1 MSLKLKTV
9 VLLFAFFVNLTALAA
24 PPILAAESQD
34 HPNQTPY
41 KEAAP
46 IRTFKRITST
56 DQLISGRRYLI
67 AYSLGGSPEK
77 MLVSQNVS
85 SDSGLPLKEYEV
97 NDRDE
102 IDLQDDKFS
111 FWLFVT
117 ETGSEKR
124 YLLQQQDGL
133 YLSIPDGWSF
143 SCFTHNT
150 SATSNCYWKINSSK
164 TGNKFVI
171 TNFKRNKY
179 SIVYKSTKSQLI
191 PALSYNN
198 LSLFQEVL
206 DPAPVSISSVGYATL
221 YYGDRA
227 LTVPEGVVAKTYAV
241 ENGLLVNTKEYVA
254 GDVIPQATAVVLKGK
269 EGTYTFESATTE
281 GTAPGKSDLYG
292 YDAEQ
297 NTSVTNAK
305 YYYKLS
311 LDDEG
316 ANVGFYWGQDNG
328 AAFTSGAH
336 KAFLAVKEAIASKA
350 FSFDKEVTAV
360 KSVGLN
366 PARDAVY
373 SLAGVRMLP
382 SRLPAGVYI
391 KNGKKIIVK

>member
-1 MSLKLKTV
+1 M
-9 VLLFAFFVNLTALAA
+9 
-24 PPILAAESQD
+24 
-34 HPNQTPY
+34 
-41 KEAAP
+41 
-46 IRTFKRITST
+46 
-56 DQLISGRRYLI
+56 
-67 AYSLGGSPEK
+67 
-77 MLVSQNVS
+77 
-85 SDSGLPLKEYEV
+85 
-97 NDRDE
+97 NDCR
-102 IDLQDDKFS
+102 
-111 FWLFVT
+111 W
-117 ETGSEKR
+117 
-124 YLLQQQDGL
+124 
-133 YLSIPDGWSF
+133 
-143 SCFTHNT
+143 N
-150 SATSNCYWKINSSK
+150 INSSSNGIK
-164 TGNKFVI
+164 FIFQNQNQRKYRIVKNSPDNKFSVS
-171 TNFKRNKY
+171 KSSY
-179 SIVYKSTKSQLI
+179 STLV
-191 PALSYNN
+191 
-198 LSLFQEVL
+198 LFQEVL
-206 DPAPVSISSVGYATL
+206 DPATVSISSVGYATL

-297 NTSVTNAK
+297 TTSITNAK

-328 AAFTSGAH
+328 AAFASGAH

>member
-1 MSLKLKTV
+1 MHFKTKTV
-9 VLLFAFFVNLTALAA
+9 LLLFAFFVNLTALAA
-24 PPILAAESQD
+24 SPSLAAESKE
-34 HPNQTPY
+34 HPTPTPY

-67 AYSLGGSPEK
+67 ALVYDAEPLDAYVAKNIQKDGPLPAEHHSVDDQVEIKLQDNEYSFF
-77 MLVSQNVS
+77 
-85 SDSGLPLKEYEV
+85 LKETGTGADKGWLIQQQNCFYLRV
-97 NDRDE
+97 NAQSSTYFFLEDE
-102 IDLQDDKFS
+102 IVRDCIWVIANPSNGKFTINSLTRKRGFQGNTTKFS
-111 FWLFVT
+111 AST
-117 ETGSEKR
+117 T
-124 YLLQQQDGL
+124 
-133 YLSIPDGWSF
+133 
-143 SCFTHNT
+143 
-150 SATSNCYWKINSSK
+150 A
-164 TGNKFVI
+164 NK
-171 TNFKRNKY
+171 
-179 SIVYKSTKSQLI
+179 
-191 PALSYNN
+191 

-206 DPAPVSISSVGYATL
+206 DPATVSISSVGYSSL

-292 YDAEQ
+292 YDTEQ

-350 FSFDKEVTAV
+350 FSFDKEVTEV

-366 PARDAVY
+366 PARDAFY

>member
-24 PPILAAESQD
+24 LPILAAESQD

-67 AYSLGGSPEK
+67 AYGYEDYPTEVFVAKNISKDG
-77 MLVSQNVS
+77 N
-85 SDSGLPLKEYEV
+85 LPSETFQLETPNELT
-97 NDRDE
+97 
-102 IDLQDDKFS
+102 LQDDNCS
-111 FWLFVT
+111 FFLFHVAS
-117 ETGSEKR
+117 GSDKAWVI
-124 YLLQQQDGL
+124 QQQDGM
-133 YLSIPDGWSF
+133 YLRVKKSMSGFYLADTKLNDSHW
-143 SCFTHNT
+143 N
-150 SATSNCYWKINSSK
+150 INSSSN
-164 TGNKFVI
+164 GIKFIFQNQNQSKYRIV
-171 TNFKRNKY
+171 RNSSNIFSVSQSTY
-179 SIVYKSTKSQLI
+179 STLV
-191 PALSYNN
+191 
-198 LSLFQEVL
+198 LFQEVL
-206 DPAPVSISSVGYATL
+206 DPVTVSISSVGYATL

-241 ENGLLVNTKEYVA
+241 ENGQLVNTKEYVA

-269 EGTYTFESATTE
+269 EGTYTFELATSK
-281 GTAPGKSDLYG
+281 GTAPEKSDLYG
-292 YDAEQ
+292 YDTEQ

-311 LDDEG
+311 LDDDG
-316 ANVGFYWGQDNG
+316 ANVGFYWSQVNG

-360 KSVGLN
+360 KSVGLKS
-366 PARDAVY
+366 ADDTVY
-373 SLAGVRMLP
+373 SLAGLRMLP
-382 SRLPAGVYI
+382 GHLPAGIYI

>member
-1 MSLKLKTV
+1 MNFKAKTV
-9 VLLFAFFVNLTALAA
+9 LLLFAFFVSFTALAA
-24 PPILAAESQD
+24 SPIWAAESKEQ
-34 HPNQTPY
+34 PTPTPY

-67 AYSLGGSPEK
+67 ALVYDAEPLDAYVAKNIQKDGNLPAEHYSVNGQGEIKLQDNEYSFF
-77 MLVSQNVS
+77 
-85 SDSGLPLKEYEV
+85 LKETGTGADKGWLIQQQNSFYLRV
-97 NDRDE
+97 NDQSSTYFFLEDE
-102 IDLQDDKFS
+102 IFKDCIWVIANPSNGKFTINSLTRKRGFQGNTTKFS
-111 FWLFVT
+111 AST
-117 ETGSEKR
+117 T
-124 YLLQQQDGL
+124 
-133 YLSIPDGWSF
+133 
-143 SCFTHNT
+143 
-150 SATSNCYWKINSSK
+150 A
-164 TGNKFVI
+164 NK
-171 TNFKRNKY
+171 
-179 SIVYKSTKSQLI
+179 
-191 PALSYNN
+191 

-206 DPAPVSISSVGYATL
+206 DPATVSISSVGYATL

-241 ENGLLVNTKEYVA
+241 ENGLLVNTKEYVE
-254 GDVIPQATAVVLKGK
+254 GDVIPQGTAVVLKGK

-292 YDAEQ
+292 YDTEQ
-297 NTSVTNAK
+297 NTSVTNAQ

-311 LDDEG
+311 LDDNG

-350 FSFDKEVTAV
+350 FSFDREVTAV

>member
-1 MSLKLKTV
+1 M
-9 VLLFAFFVNLTALAA
+9 
-24 PPILAAESQD
+24 
-34 HPNQTPY
+34 
-41 KEAAP
+41 
-46 IRTFKRITST
+46 
-56 DQLISGRRYLI
+56 
-67 AYSLGGSPEK
+67 
-77 MLVSQNVS
+77 
-85 SDSGLPLKEYEV
+85 
-97 NDRDE
+97 
-102 IDLQDDKFS
+102 
-111 FWLFVT
+111 
-117 ETGSEKR
+117 
-124 YLLQQQDGL
+124 
-133 YLSIPDGWSF
+133 
-143 SCFTHNT
+143 
-150 SATSNCYWKINSSK
+150 
-164 TGNKFVI
+164 
-171 TNFKRNKY
+171 
-179 SIVYKSTKSQLI
+179 
-191 PALSYNN
+191 
-198 LSLFQEVL
+198 
-206 DPAPVSISSVGYATL
+206 

-297 NTSVTNAK
+297 TTSVTNAK

-311 LDDEG
+311 LDDNG

-328 AAFTSGAH
+328 AAFASGAH

-366 PARDAVY
+366 SARDAVY

>member
-1 MSLKLKTV
+1 M
-9 VLLFAFFVNLTALAA
+9 
-24 PPILAAESQD
+24 AAESKE
-34 HPNQTPY
+34 HPTPTTY

-67 AYSLGGSPEK
+67 AYGGEDYPTEVFVAKNISKDGNLDSDNLQLEG
-77 MLVSQNVS
+77 QNELS
-85 SDSGLPLKEYEV
+85 
-97 NDRDE
+97 
-102 IDLQDDKFS
+102 IQDDNYS
-111 FWLFVT
+111 FI
-117 ETGSEKR
+117 
-124 YLLQQQDGL
+124 LLQVASGSNKAWVIQQQNGK
-133 YLSIPDGWSF
+133 YLKVEKNSSWFYLADKQLKDCRW
-143 SCFTHNT
+143 N
-150 SATSNCYWKINSSK
+150 INSSSNGIK
-164 TGNKFVI
+164 FIFQNQNQRNYRIVRTSSNNKFSVSES
-171 TNFKRNKY
+171 KY
-179 SIVYKSTKSQLI
+179 STLV
-191 PALSYNN
+191 
-198 LSLFQEVL
+198 LFQEVL
-206 DPAPVSISSVGYATL
+206 DPATVSISSVGYATL

-281 GTAPGKSDLYG
+281 GAAPEKSDLYG
-292 YDAEQ
+292 YDTEQ
-297 NTSVTNAK
+297 NTSVDNAK

-311 LDDEG
+311 LDDNG

-350 FSFDKEVTAV
+350 FSFDKEVTEV

-373 SLAGVRMLP
+373 SLAGMRMLP

>member
-1 MSLKLKTV
+1 MNFKAKTV
-9 VLLFAFFVNLTALAA
+9 LLLFAFFVSFTALAA
-24 PPILAAESQD
+24 SPIWAAESKEY
-34 HPNQTPY
+34 PTPTPY

-67 AYSLGGSPEK
+67 ALVYDAEPLDAYVAKNIQKDGNLPAEHYSVNGQGEIKLQDNEYSFF
-77 MLVSQNVS
+77 
-85 SDSGLPLKEYEV
+85 LKETGIGDDKGWLIQQQNSFYLRV
-97 NDRDE
+97 NDQSSTYFFLEDE
-102 IDLQDDKFS
+102 IVRDCIWVIANPSNGKF
-111 FWLFVT
+111 T
-117 ETGSEKR
+117 
-124 YLLQQQDGL
+124 
-133 YLSIPDGWSF
+133 
-143 SCFTHNT
+143 
-150 SATSNCYWKINSSK
+150 INSLTRK
-164 TGNKFVI
+164 RGFQGNTTKF
-171 TNFKRNKY
+171 TA
-179 SIVYKSTKSQLI
+179 STKDK
-191 PALSYNN
+191 ANK

-206 DPAPVSISSVGYATL
+206 DPATVSISTVGYATL

-269 EGTYTFESATTE
+269 EGIYTFESAATE
-281 GTAPGKSDLYG
+281 GAAPEKSDLYG

-297 NTSVTNAK
+297 TTSVDNAK
-305 YYYKLS
+305 NYYKLS

-328 AAFTSGAH
+328 AAFASGAH
-336 KAFLAVKEAIASKA
+336 KAFLAVKEAIASKV

-366 PARDAVY
+366 SARDAVY

>member
-1 MSLKLKTV
+1 MHFKTKTV
-9 VLLFAFFVNLTALAA
+9 LLLFAFFVSFTALAA
-24 PPILAAESQD
+24 SPIWAAESKE
-34 HPNQTPY
+34 HPTPTPY

-67 AYSLGGSPEK
+67 ALVYDAEPLDAYVAKNIQKDGNLPAEHYSVNGQGEIKLQDNEYSFF
-77 MLVSQNVS
+77 
-85 SDSGLPLKEYEV
+85 LKETGIGDDKGWLIQQQNSFYLRV
-97 NDRDE
+97 NDQSSTYFFLEDE
-102 IDLQDDKFS
+102 IVRDCIWVIANPSNGKF
-111 FWLFVT
+111 T
-117 ETGSEKR
+117 
-124 YLLQQQDGL
+124 
-133 YLSIPDGWSF
+133 
-143 SCFTHNT
+143 
-150 SATSNCYWKINSSK
+150 INSLTRK
-164 TGNKFVI
+164 RGFNGNTTKF
-171 TNFKRNKY
+171 TASTTANK
-179 SIVYKSTKSQLI
+179 
-191 PALSYNN
+191 

-206 DPAPVSISSVGYATL
+206 DPATVSISSVGYATL

-297 NTSVTNAK
+297 TTSVTNAK

-311 LDDEG
+311 LDDNG

-328 AAFTSGAH
+328 AAFASGAH

-366 PARDAVY
+366 SARDAVY

>member
-1 MSLKLKTV
+1 MNFKAKTV
-9 VLLFAFFVNLTALAA
+9 LLLFAFFVNLTALAA
-24 PPILAAESQD
+24 PPSLAAESTEQ
-34 HPNQTPY
+34 PTPTPY

-67 AYSLGGSPEK
+67 ALVYDAEPLDAYVAKNIQKDGHLPAEHHSVDDQGEIKLQDNEYSFL
-77 MLVSQNVS
+77 
-85 SDSGLPLKEYEV
+85 LKEWGTGK
-97 NDRDE
+97 
-102 IDLQDDKFS
+102 DKG
-111 FWLFVT
+111 WLI
-117 ETGSEKR
+117 
-124 YLLQQQDGL
+124 QQQDSF
-133 YLSIPDGWSF
+133 YLRVNAE
-143 SCFTHNT
+143 FTTDFFLEDEIVWDCVWVIANP
-150 SATSNCYWKINSSK
+150 SNGKFTINSLTRK
-164 TGNKFVI
+164 RGFHGYTDKF
-171 TNFKRNKY
+171 TA
-179 SIVYKSTKSQLI
+179 STKDK
-191 PALSYNN
+191 ANK
-198 LSLFQEVL
+198 LSLFQEIL

-373 SLAGVRMLP
+373 TLAGVRMLP

>member
-1 MSLKLKTV
+1 MNFKAKTV
-9 VLLFAFFVNLTALAA
+9 LLLFAFFVSFTALAA
-24 PPILAAESQD
+24 SPIWAAESKE
-34 HPNQTPY
+34 HPTPAPY

-67 AYSLGGSPEK
+67 ALVYDAEPLDAYVAKNIQKDGNLPAEHYSVNGQGEIKLQDNEYSFF
-77 MLVSQNVS
+77 
-85 SDSGLPLKEYEV
+85 LKETGIGDDKGWLIQQQNSFYLRV
-97 NDRDE
+97 NDQSSTYFFLEDE
-102 IDLQDDKFS
+102 IVRDCIWVIANPSNGKF
-111 FWLFVT
+111 T
-117 ETGSEKR
+117 
-124 YLLQQQDGL
+124 
-133 YLSIPDGWSF
+133 
-143 SCFTHNT
+143 
-150 SATSNCYWKINSSK
+150 INSLTRK
-164 TGNKFVI
+164 RGFQGNTTKF
-171 TNFKRNKY
+171 TA
-179 SIVYKSTKSQLI
+179 STKDK
-191 PALSYNN
+191 ANK

-206 DPAPVSISSVGYATL
+206 DPATVSISTVGYATL

-328 AAFTSGAH
+328 AAFASGAH

>member
-1 MSLKLKTV
+1 MNFKAKTV
-9 VLLFAFFVNLTALAA
+9 LLLFAFFVSFTALAA
-24 PPILAAESQD
+24 PPSLAAESKE
-34 HPNQTPY
+34 HPTPTPY

-67 AYSLGGSPEK
+67 ALVYDADPLDAYVAKNIQKDGNLPAEHYS
-77 MLVSQNVS
+77 
-85 SDSGLPLKEYEV
+85 V
-97 NDRDE
+97 NGQGE
-102 IDLQDDKFS
+102 IKLQDNEYSFFLKDTVTGADKG
-111 FWLFVT
+111 WLI
-117 ETGSEKR
+117 
-124 YLLQQQDGL
+124 QQQDSF
-133 YLSIPDGWSF
+133 YLRVNGQSSTSFFLEDGKVGDCIWVIANPSNGK
-143 SCFTHNT
+143 FTIKSLTRRRGFQGNT
-150 SATSNCYWKINSSK
+150 TKFTASTTA
-164 TGNKFVI
+164 NK
-171 TNFKRNKY
+171 
-179 SIVYKSTKSQLI
+179 
-191 PALSYNN
+191 

-206 DPAPVSISSVGYATL
+206 DPATVSISSVGYATL

-241 ENGLLVNTKEYVA
+241 ENGQLVNTKEYVA

-292 YDAEQ
+292 YDTEQ

-316 ANVGFYWGQDNG
+316 ANVGFYWGKNNG

-350 FSFDKEVTAV
+350 FSFDREVTEV

>member
-1 MSLKLKTV
+1 MHFKAKTV
-9 VLLFAFFVNLTALAA
+9 LLLFAFFVNLTALAA
-24 PPILAAESQD
+24 PPSLAAESKEQ
-34 HPNQTPY
+34 PTPTPY

-67 AYSLGGSPEK
+67 A
-77 MLVSQNVS
+77 LVYDAEPLDAYVAKNIQK
-85 SDSGLPLKEYEV
+85 DGYLPAEHHSV
-97 NDRDE
+97 DDQGE
-102 IDLQDDKFS
+102 IKLQDNEYSFFLKDTVTGADKG
-111 FWLFVT
+111 WLI
-117 ETGSEKR
+117 
-124 YLLQQQDGL
+124 QQQDSF
-133 YLSIPDGWSF
+133 YLRVNGQSSTSF
-143 SCFTHNT
+143 FLEDEKFGDCIWVIANPSNGKFTIKSLTRRRGFQGNT
-150 SATSNCYWKINSSK
+150 TKFTASTTA
-164 TGNKFVI
+164 NK
-171 TNFKRNKY
+171 
-179 SIVYKSTKSQLI
+179 
-191 PALSYNN
+191 

-206 DPAPVSISSVGYATL
+206 DPATVSISSVGYATL

-281 GTAPGKSDLYG
+281 GVAPEKSDLYG

-297 NTSVTNAK
+297 TTSVTNAK

-311 LDDEG
+311 LDDNG

-328 AAFTSGAH
+328 AAFASGAH

-382 SRLPAGVYI
+382 NRLPAGVYI

>member
-1 MSLKLKTV
+1 MHFQSKTV
-9 VLLFAFFVNLTALAA
+9 LLLFALFVNLTALAA

-34 HPNQTPY
+34 HTNQAPY

-67 AYSLGGSPEK
+67 AYGYEDYPTEVFVAKNISKDGNLPSETFQLESPNE
-77 MLVSQNVS
+77 LT
-85 SDSGLPLKEYEV
+85 
-97 NDRDE
+97 
-102 IDLQDDKFS
+102 LQDDNCS
-111 FWLFVT
+111 FFLFQVAS
-117 ETGSEKR
+117 GSDKAWVI
-124 YLLQQQDGL
+124 QQQDGM
-133 YLSIPDGWSF
+133 YLRVKKSMSGFYLTDAKLNDSHW
-143 SCFTHNT
+143 N
-150 SATSNCYWKINSSK
+150 INSSSN
-164 TGNKFVI
+164 GIKFIFQNQNQSKYRIV
-171 TNFKRNKY
+171 RNSSNIFSVSQSTY
-179 SIVYKSTKSQLI
+179 STLV
-191 PALSYNN
+191 
-198 LSLFQEVL
+198 LFQEVL
-206 DPAPVSISSVGYATL
+206 EPVTVSISSVGYATL

-241 ENGLLVNTKEYVA
+241 ENGQLVNTKEYVA

-269 EGTYTFESATTE
+269 EGTYTFELATSE
-281 GTAPGKSDLYG
+281 GTAPEKSDLYG

-297 NTSVTNAK
+297 NTSVVNAK

-316 ANVGFYWGQDNG
+316 ANVGFYWGKDNG

-360 KSVGLN
+360 KSVGLKS
-366 PARDAVY
+366 AVDAVY
-373 SLAGVRMLP
+373 SLAGLRMLP
-382 SRLPAGVYI
+382 GHLPAGVYI

>member
-1 MSLKLKTV
+1 MYLRVKKSMSGFYLADTKL
-9 VLLFAFFVNLTALAA
+9 N
-24 PPILAAESQD
+24 
-34 HPNQTPY
+34 
-41 KEAAP
+41 
-46 IRTFKRITST
+46 
-56 DQLISGRRYLI
+56 
-67 AYSLGGSPEK
+67 
-77 MLVSQNVS
+77 
-85 SDSGLPLKEYEV
+85 DSHW
-97 NDRDE
+97 N
-102 IDLQDDKFS
+102 
-111 FWLFVT
+111 
-117 ETGSEKR
+117 
-124 YLLQQQDGL
+124 
-133 YLSIPDGWSF
+133 
-143 SCFTHNT
+143 
-150 SATSNCYWKINSSK
+150 INSSSN
-164 TGNKFVI
+164 GIKFIFQNQNQSKYRIV
-171 TNFKRNKY
+171 RNSSNIFSVSQSTY
-179 SIVYKSTKSQLI
+179 STLV
-191 PALSYNN
+191 
-198 LSLFQEVL
+198 LFQEVL
-206 DPAPVSISSVGYATL
+206 DPVTVSISSVGYATL

-241 ENGLLVNTKEYVA
+241 ENGQLVNTKEYVA
-254 GDVIPQATAVVLKGK
+254 RDVIPQATAVVLKGK

-311 LDDEG
+311 LDDNG

-328 AAFTSGAH
+328 AAFASGAH

-382 SRLPAGVYI
+382 NRLPAGVYI

>member
-1 MSLKLKTV
+1 MNFKAKTV
-9 VLLFAFFVNLTALAA
+9 LLLFAFFVNLTALAA
-24 PPILAAESQD
+24 SPIWAAESKE
-34 HPNQTPY
+34 HPTPTPY

-67 AYSLGGSPEK
+67 ALVYDAEPLDAYVAKNIQKDGNLPAEHYSVNGQGEIKLQDNEYSFF
-77 MLVSQNVS
+77 
-85 SDSGLPLKEYEV
+85 LKETGIGDDKGWLIQQQNSFYLRV
-97 NDRDE
+97 NDQSSTYFFLEDE
-102 IDLQDDKFS
+102 IVRDCIWVIANPSNGKF
-111 FWLFVT
+111 T
-117 ETGSEKR
+117 
-124 YLLQQQDGL
+124 
-133 YLSIPDGWSF
+133 
-143 SCFTHNT
+143 
-150 SATSNCYWKINSSK
+150 INSLTRK
-164 TGNKFVI
+164 RGFQGNTTKF
-171 TNFKRNKY
+171 TA
-179 SIVYKSTKSQLI
+179 STKDK
-191 PALSYNN
+191 ANK

-206 DPAPVSISSVGYATL
+206 DPATVSISSVGYATL

-292 YDAEQ
+292 YDTEQ
-297 NTSVTNAK
+297 NTSVDNAK

-311 LDDEG
+311 LDDNG

-350 FSFDKEVTAV
+350 FSFDREVTAV

-373 SLAGVRMLP
+373 SLAGMRMLP

>member
-1 MSLKLKTV
+1 MNFKAKTV
-9 VLLFAFFVNLTALAA
+9 LLLFAFFVNLTALAVS
-24 PPILAAESQD
+24 PIWAAESKE
-34 HPNQTPY
+34 HPTPAPY

-67 AYSLGGSPEK
+67 AYGGDDYPTEVFVAKNISRAGNLDSDALQLEG
-77 MLVSQNVS
+77 QNELS
-85 SDSGLPLKEYEV
+85 
-97 NDRDE
+97 
-102 IDLQDDKFS
+102 IQDDNYS
-111 FWLFVT
+111 FI
-117 ETGSEKR
+117 
-124 YLLQQQDGL
+124 LLQIGSGSNKAWVIQQQNGK
-133 YLSIPDGWSF
+133 YLRVEKSSSWFYLADTQLNYCRW
-143 SCFTHNT
+143 N
-150 SATSNCYWKINSSK
+150 INSSTNGIK
-164 TGNKFVI
+164 FIFQNQYQSKYRIVRESSNKFSV
-171 TNFKRNKY
+171 
-179 SIVYKSTKSQLI
+179 SESTYATLV
-191 PALSYNN
+191 
-198 LSLFQEVL
+198 LFQEVL
-206 DPAPVSISSVGYATL
+206 DPATVSISSVGYATL

-292 YDAEQ
+292 YDTEQ
-297 NTSVTNAK
+297 NTSVDNAK

-373 SLAGVRMLP
+373 SLAGVRMLT

>member
-1 MSLKLKTV
+1 MNFKAKTV
-9 VLLFAFFVNLTALAA
+9 LLLFAFFVSFTALAA
-24 PPILAAESQD
+24 SPIWAAESKE
-34 HPNQTPY
+34 HPTPTPY

-67 AYSLGGSPEK
+67 ALVYDADPLDAYVAKNIQKDGNLPAEHYSVNGQGEIKLQDNEYSFF
-77 MLVSQNVS
+77 
-85 SDSGLPLKEYEV
+85 LKETGIGDDKGWLIQQQNSFYLRV
-97 NDRDE
+97 NDQSSTYFFLEDE
-102 IDLQDDKFS
+102 IFKDCIWVIANPSNGKF
-111 FWLFVT
+111 T
-117 ETGSEKR
+117 
-124 YLLQQQDGL
+124 
-133 YLSIPDGWSF
+133 
-143 SCFTHNT
+143 
-150 SATSNCYWKINSSK
+150 INSLTRK
-164 TGNKFVI
+164 RGFNGNTTKVSAS
-171 TNFKRNKY
+171 TTANK
-179 SIVYKSTKSQLI
+179 
-191 PALSYNN
+191 

-206 DPAPVSISSVGYATL
+206 DPATVSISSVGYATL

-297 NTSVTNAK
+297 TTSVTNAK

-316 ANVGFYWGQDNG
+316 ANVGFYWGLDNG

>member
-1 MSLKLKTV
+1 MNFKAKTV
-9 VLLFAFFVNLTALAA
+9 LLLFAFFVNLTALAA
-24 PPILAAESQD
+24 SPIWAAESKE
-34 HPNQTPY
+34 HPTPTPY

-67 AYSLGGSPEK
+67 ALVYDAEPLDAYVAKNIQKDGHLPAEHHSVDDQGEIKLQDNEYSFF
-77 MLVSQNVS
+77 
-85 SDSGLPLKEYEV
+85 LKETGTGADKGWLIQQQEGRYLRVRYE
-97 NDRDE
+97 NSASFYLEDE
-102 IDLQDDKFS
+102 ISKYCVWVIANPSNGKF
-111 FWLFVT
+111 T
-117 ETGSEKR
+117 
-124 YLLQQQDGL
+124 
-133 YLSIPDGWSF
+133 
-143 SCFTHNT
+143 
-150 SATSNCYWKINSSK
+150 INSLTRK
-164 TGNKFVI
+164 RGFNGNTAEF
-171 TNFKRNKY
+171 TA
-179 SIVYKSTKSQLI
+179 STK
-191 PALSYNN
+191 PNK

-206 DPAPVSISSVGYATL
+206 DPATVSISSVGYATL

-297 NTSVTNAK
+297 TTSVTNAK

-311 LDDEG
+311 LDDNG

>member
-1 MSLKLKTV
+1 MNFKAKTV
-9 VLLFAFFVNLTALAA
+9 LLLFAFFVNLTALAA
-24 PPILAAESQD
+24 PPSLAAESKEQ
-34 HPNQTPY
+34 PTPTPY

-67 AYSLGGSPEK
+67 ALVYDAEPLVAYVAKNIQKDGPLPAEHYSVNGQGEIKLQDNEYSFF
-77 MLVSQNVS
+77 
-85 SDSGLPLKEYEV
+85 LKETGTGADKGWLIQQQNSFYLRV
-97 NDRDE
+97 NAQSSTSFFLEDE
-102 IDLQDDKFS
+102 IVRDCIWVIANPSNGKF
-111 FWLFVT
+111 T
-117 ETGSEKR
+117 
-124 YLLQQQDGL
+124 
-133 YLSIPDGWSF
+133 
-143 SCFTHNT
+143 
-150 SATSNCYWKINSSK
+150 INSLTRK
-164 TGNKFVI
+164 RGFNGNTTEF
-171 TNFKRNKY
+171 TA
-179 SIVYKSTKSQLI
+179 STK
-191 PALSYNN
+191 PNK

-206 DPAPVSISSVGYATL
+206 DPAAVSISSVGYATL

-292 YDAEQ
+292 YDTDQ
-297 NTSVTNAK
+297 NTSVTNAQ

-311 LDDEG
+311 LDDNG

>member
-1 MSLKLKTV
+1 M
-9 VLLFAFFVNLTALAA
+9 
-24 PPILAAESQD
+24 AAESKE
-34 HPNQTPY
+34 HPTPTSY

-67 AYSLGGSPEK
+67 AYGGDDYPTEVFVAKNISRAGNLDSDILQLEG
-77 MLVSQNVS
+77 QNELS
-85 SDSGLPLKEYEV
+85 
-97 NDRDE
+97 
-102 IDLQDDKFS
+102 IQDDNYS
-111 FWLFVT
+111 FI
-117 ETGSEKR
+117 
-124 YLLQQQDGL
+124 LLQVANGSNKAWVIQQQNGK
-133 YLSIPDGWSF
+133 YLKVEGSSSWFYLADKQ
-143 SCFTHNT
+143 
-150 SATSNCYWKINSSK
+150 SNDCHWNINSSSNGIK
-164 TGNKFVI
+164 FIFQNQNQRKYRIVRNSSNNKFSVSES
-171 TNFKRNKY
+171 TY
-179 SIVYKSTKSQLI
+179 STLV
-191 PALSYNN
+191 
-198 LSLFQEVL
+198 LFQEVL
-206 DPAPVSISSVGYATL
+206 DPATVSISSVGYATL

-269 EGTYTFESATTE
+269 EGTYTFESATTK
-281 GTAPGKSDLYG
+281 GAAPEKSDLYG

-328 AAFTSGAH
+328 AAFASGAH
-336 KAFLAVKEAIASKA
+336 KAFLALKEAIASKA
-350 FSFDKEVTAV
+350 FSFDKEVTEV

-366 PARDAVY
+366 PARDAVF

>member
-1 MSLKLKTV
+1 MNFKAKTV
-9 VLLFAFFVNLTALAA
+9 LLLFAFFVSFTALAA
-24 PPILAAESQD
+24 SPIWAAESKE
-34 HPNQTPY
+34 HPTPTPY

-67 AYSLGGSPEK
+67 AYGGDDYPTEVYVAKNISRAGNLDSDNLQLEG
-77 MLVSQNVS
+77 QNELS
-85 SDSGLPLKEYEV
+85 
-97 NDRDE
+97 
-102 IDLQDDKFS
+102 IQDDNYS
-111 FWLFVT
+111 FI
-117 ETGSEKR
+117 
-124 YLLQQQDGL
+124 LLQVGSGSNKAWVIQQQNGK
-133 YLSIPDGWSF
+133 YLKVEQSSSWFYLADKQLNDCRW
-143 SCFTHNT
+143 N
-150 SATSNCYWKINSSK
+150 INSSTNGIK
-164 TGNKFVI
+164 FIFQNQNQSKYRIVRMSSNKFSVSES
-171 TNFKRNKY
+171 TY
-179 SIVYKSTKSQLI
+179 STLV
-191 PALSYNN
+191 
-198 LSLFQEVL
+198 LFQEVL
-206 DPAPVSISSVGYATL
+206 DPATVSISSVGYATL

-281 GTAPGKSDLYG
+281 GAAPEKSDLYG

-297 NTSVTNAK
+297 NTSITNAK

>member
-1 MSLKLKTV
+1 MHFQAKTV
-9 VLLFAFFVNLTALAA
+9 LLLFAFFVNLTALAA
-24 PPILAAESQD
+24 LPTLAAESQD

-56 DQLISGRRYLI
+56 NQLISGRRYLI
-67 AYSLGGSPEK
+67 AYGYEDYPTEVFVAKNISKDGNLPSDTFQLESPNE
-77 MLVSQNVS
+77 LS
-85 SDSGLPLKEYEV
+85 
-97 NDRDE
+97 
-102 IDLQDDKFS
+102 LQDDNCS
-111 FWLFVT
+111 FFLFQVAS
-117 ETGSEKR
+117 GSDKAWVI
-124 YLLQQQDGL
+124 QQQDGM
-133 YLSIPDGWSF
+133 YLRVKKSMSGFYLADTKLNDSHW
-143 SCFTHNT
+143 N
-150 SATSNCYWKINSSK
+150 INSSSN
-164 TGNKFVI
+164 GIKFIFQNQNQSKYRIV
-171 TNFKRNKY
+171 RNSSNIFSVSQSTY
-179 SIVYKSTKSQLI
+179 STLV
-191 PALSYNN
+191 
-198 LSLFQEVL
+198 LFQEVL
-206 DPAPVSISSVGYATL
+206 EPVTVSISSVGYATL

-241 ENGLLVNTKEYVA
+241 ENGQLVNTKEYVA

-269 EGTYTFESATTE
+269 EGTYTFELATSK
-281 GTAPGKSDLYG
+281 GTAPEKSDLYG
-292 YDAEQ
+292 YDTEQ

-316 ANVGFYWGQDNG
+316 ANVGFYWDQDNG

-360 KSVGLN
+360 KSVGLKS
-366 PARDAVY
+366 ADDAVY
-373 SLAGVRMLP
+373 SLAGLRMLP
-382 SRLPAGVYI
+382 GHLPAGVYI

>member
-1 MSLKLKTV
+1 MHFKAKTV
-9 VLLFAFFVNLTALAA
+9 LLLFAFFVNLTALAA
-24 PPILAAESQD
+24 PPSLAAESKEQ
-34 HPNQTPY
+34 PTPTPY

-67 AYSLGGSPEK
+67 A
-77 MLVSQNVS
+77 LVYDAEPLDAYVAKNIQK
-85 SDSGLPLKEYEV
+85 DGYLPAEHHSV
-97 NDRDE
+97 DDQGE
-102 IDLQDDKFS
+102 IKLQDNEYSFFLKDTVTGADKG
-111 FWLFVT
+111 WLI
-117 ETGSEKR
+117 
-124 YLLQQQDGL
+124 QQQDSF
-133 YLSIPDGWSF
+133 YLRVNGQSSTSF
-143 SCFTHNT
+143 FLEDEKFGDCIWVIANPSNGKFTIKSLTRRRGFQGNT
-150 SATSNCYWKINSSK
+150 TKFTASTTA
-164 TGNKFVI
+164 NK
-171 TNFKRNKY
+171 
-179 SIVYKSTKSQLI
+179 
-191 PALSYNN
+191 

-206 DPAPVSISSVGYATL
+206 DPATVSISSVGYATL

-281 GTAPGKSDLYG
+281 GVAPEKSDLYG

-297 NTSVTNAK
+297 TTSVTNAK

-311 LDDEG
+311 LDDNG

-328 AAFTSGAH
+328 AAFASGAH

>member
-1 MSLKLKTV
+1 MNFKAKTV
-9 VLLFAFFVNLTALAA
+9 LLLFAFFVSFTALAA
-24 PPILAAESQD
+24 SPIWAAESKE
-34 HPNQTPY
+34 HPTPTPY

-67 AYSLGGSPEK
+67 A
-77 MLVSQNVS
+77 LVYDAEPLDAYVAKNIQN
-85 SDSGLPLKEYEV
+85 DGPLPAEHHSVDDQGEV
-97 NDRDE
+97 ELLDNE
-102 IDLQDDKFS
+102 CSFLLNEWGTGKDKG
-111 FWLFVT
+111 WLI
-117 ETGSEKR
+117 
-124 YLLQQQDGL
+124 QQQDSF
-133 YLSIPDGWSF
+133 YLRVNAE
-143 SCFTHNT
+143 FTTDFFLEDEIVRDCIWVIANP
-150 SATSNCYWKINSSK
+150 SNGKFTINSLTRK
-164 TGNKFVI
+164 RGFNGNTTEF
-171 TNFKRNKY
+171 TASTTANK
-179 SIVYKSTKSQLI
+179 
-191 PALSYNN
+191 

-206 DPAPVSISSVGYATL
+206 DPATVSISSVGYATL

-269 EGTYTFESATTE
+269 EGTYTFESATTK
-281 GTAPGKSDLYG
+281 GVAPEKSDLYG
-292 YDAEQ
+292 YDTDQ

>member
-1 MSLKLKTV
+1 MNFQAKTV
-9 VLLFAFFVNLTALAA
+9 LLLFAFFVSFTALAA
-24 PPILAAESQD
+24 SPIWAAESKE
-34 HPNQTPY
+34 HPTPTPY

-56 DQLISGRRYLI
+56 DELISGRRYLI
-67 AYSLGGSPEK
+67 ALVYDAEPLDAYVAKNIQKDGNLPAEHYSVNGQGEIKLQDNEYSFF
-77 MLVSQNVS
+77 
-85 SDSGLPLKEYEV
+85 LKETGIGDDKGWLIQQQNSFYLRV
-97 NDRDE
+97 NDQSSTYFFLEDE
-102 IDLQDDKFS
+102 IVRDCIWVIANPSNGKF
-111 FWLFVT
+111 T
-117 ETGSEKR
+117 
-124 YLLQQQDGL
+124 
-133 YLSIPDGWSF
+133 
-143 SCFTHNT
+143 
-150 SATSNCYWKINSSK
+150 INSLTRK
-164 TGNKFVI
+164 RGFQGNTTKF
-171 TNFKRNKY
+171 TA
-179 SIVYKSTKSQLI
+179 STKDK
-191 PALSYNN
+191 ANK

-206 DPAPVSISSVGYATL
+206 DPATVSISSVGYATL

-297 NTSVTNAK
+297 NTSVTNAQ

-328 AAFTSGAH
+328 AAFASGAH

-373 SLAGVRMLP
+373 TLAGVRMLP

>member
-1 MSLKLKTV
+1 MNFKAKTV
-9 VLLFAFFVNLTALAA
+9 LLLFAFFVNLTALAA
-24 PPILAAESQD
+24 PPSLAAESKEQ
-34 HPNQTPY
+34 PTPTPY

-67 AYSLGGSPEK
+67 A
-77 MLVSQNVS
+77 LVYDAEPLDAYVAKNIQK
-85 SDSGLPLKEYEV
+85 DGYLPAEHHSV
-97 NDRDE
+97 DDQGE
-102 IDLQDDKFS
+102 IKLQDNEYSFFLKDTVTGADKG
-111 FWLFVT
+111 WLI
-117 ETGSEKR
+117 
-124 YLLQQQDGL
+124 QQQDSF
-133 YLSIPDGWSF
+133 YLRVNGQSSTSF
-143 SCFTHNT
+143 FLEDEKFGDCIWVIANPSNGKFTIKSLTRRRGFQGNT
-150 SATSNCYWKINSSK
+150 TKFTASTTA
-164 TGNKFVI
+164 NK
-171 TNFKRNKY
+171 
-179 SIVYKSTKSQLI
+179 
-191 PALSYNN
+191 

-206 DPAPVSISSVGYATL
+206 DPATVSISSVGYATL

-269 EGTYTFESATTE
+269 EGTYTFESATTK
-281 GTAPGKSDLYG
+281 GVAPEKSDLYG

-297 NTSVTNAK
+297 NTSITNAK

-328 AAFTSGAH
+328 AAFASGAH

-366 PARDAVY
+366 SARDAVY
-373 SLAGVRMLP
+373 SLSGVRMLP

>member
-1 MSLKLKTV
+1 MHFQSKTV
-9 VLLFAFFVNLTALAA
+9 LLLFALFVNLTALAA

-34 HPNQTPY
+34 HTNQAPY

-67 AYSLGGSPEK
+67 AYGYEDYPTEVFVAKNISKDGNLPSETFQLESPNE
-77 MLVSQNVS
+77 LT
-85 SDSGLPLKEYEV
+85 
-97 NDRDE
+97 
-102 IDLQDDKFS
+102 LQDDNCS
-111 FWLFVT
+111 FFLFQVAS
-117 ETGSEKR
+117 GSDKAWVI
-124 YLLQQQDGL
+124 QQQDGM
-133 YLSIPDGWSF
+133 YLRVKKSMSGFYLADTKLNDSHW
-143 SCFTHNT
+143 N
-150 SATSNCYWKINSSK
+150 INSSSN
-164 TGNKFVI
+164 GIKFIFQNQNQSKYRIV
-171 TNFKRNKY
+171 RNSSNIFSVSQSTY
-179 SIVYKSTKSQLI
+179 STLV
-191 PALSYNN
+191 
-198 LSLFQEVL
+198 LFQEVL
-206 DPAPVSISSVGYATL
+206 DPVTVSISSVGYATL

-241 ENGLLVNTKEYVA
+241 ENGQLVNTKEYVA
-254 GDVIPQATAVVLKGK
+254 RDVIPQATAVVLKGQ
-269 EGTYTFESATTE
+269 EGTYTFELATSE
-281 GTAPGKSDLYG
+281 GTAPEKSDLYG
-292 YDAEQ
+292 YDTEQ

-360 KSVGLN
+360 KSVGLKS
-366 PARDAVY
+366 ADDAVY

-382 SRLPAGVYI
+382 GHLPAGVYI

>member
-1 MSLKLKTV
+1 MNFRAKTV
-9 VLLFAFFVNLTALAA
+9 LLLFAFFVNLTALAA
-24 PPILAAESQD
+24 PPNLAAESKE
-34 HPNQTPY
+34 HPTPTTY

-67 AYSLGGSPEK
+67 AYGGEDYPTEVFVAKNISKDGNLDSDNLQLEG
-77 MLVSQNVS
+77 QNELS
-85 SDSGLPLKEYEV
+85 
-97 NDRDE
+97 
-102 IDLQDDKFS
+102 IQDDNYS
-111 FWLFVT
+111 FI
-117 ETGSEKR
+117 
-124 YLLQQQDGL
+124 LLQVASGSNKAWVIQQQNGK
-133 YLSIPDGWSF
+133 YLKVEKNSSWFYLADKQLKDCRW
-143 SCFTHNT
+143 N
-150 SATSNCYWKINSSK
+150 INSSSNGIK
-164 TGNKFVI
+164 FIFQNQNQRNYRIVRTSSNNKFSVSES
-171 TNFKRNKY
+171 KY
-179 SIVYKSTKSQLI
+179 STLV
-191 PALSYNN
+191 
-198 LSLFQEVL
+198 LFQEVL
-206 DPAPVSISSVGYATL
+206 DPATVSISSVGYATL

-227 LTVPEGVVAKTYAV
+227 LIVPEGVVAKTYAV

-281 GTAPGKSDLYG
+281 GAAPEKSDLYG
-292 YDAEQ
+292 YDTEQ
-297 NTSVTNAK
+297 NTSVDNAK

-311 LDDEG
+311 LDDNG

-366 PARDAVY
+366 PARDAVFT
-373 SLAGVRMLP
+373 LAGVRMLP

>member
-1 MSLKLKTV
+1 M
-9 VLLFAFFVNLTALAA
+9 
-24 PPILAAESQD
+24 
-34 HPNQTPY
+34 
-41 KEAAP
+41 
-46 IRTFKRITST
+46 RITST

-67 AYSLGGSPEK
+67 ALVYDDEPLVAYVAKNIQKDGNLPAERYSVNGQGEIKLQDNEYSFF
-77 MLVSQNVS
+77 
-85 SDSGLPLKEYEV
+85 LKETGTGADKGWLIQQQNSFYLRV
-97 NDRDE
+97 NAQSSTYFFLEDE
-102 IDLQDDKFS
+102 IVRDCIWVIANPSNGKF
-111 FWLFVT
+111 T
-117 ETGSEKR
+117 
-124 YLLQQQDGL
+124 
-133 YLSIPDGWSF
+133 
-143 SCFTHNT
+143 
-150 SATSNCYWKINSSK
+150 INSLTRK
-164 TGNKFVI
+164 RGFQGNTTKF
-171 TNFKRNKY
+171 TA
-179 SIVYKSTKSQLI
+179 STKGK
-191 PALSYNN
+191 ANK

-206 DPAPVSISSVGYATL
+206 DPATVSISSVGYATL

-297 NTSVTNAK
+297 TTSITNAK

-366 PARDAVY
+366 PARDAVFT
-373 SLAGVRMLP
+373 LAGVRMLP

>member
-1 MSLKLKTV
+1 MNFKAKTV
-9 VLLFAFFVNLTALAA
+9 LLLFAFFVNLTALAA
-24 PPILAAESQD
+24 PPSLAAESTEQ
-34 HPNQTPY
+34 PTPTPY

-67 AYSLGGSPEK
+67 AYGGDDYPTEVFVAKNISRAGNLDSDALQLEG
-77 MLVSQNVS
+77 QNELS
-85 SDSGLPLKEYEV
+85 
-97 NDRDE
+97 
-102 IDLQDDKFS
+102 IQDDNYS
-111 FWLFVT
+111 FI
-117 ETGSEKR
+117 
-124 YLLQQQDGL
+124 LLQVASGSNKAWVIQQQNGT
-133 YLSIPDGWSF
+133 YLRVKESMPGFYLADTQLNDCRW
-143 SCFTHNT
+143 N
-150 SATSNCYWKINSSK
+150 INSSANEIK
-164 TGNKFVI
+164 FIFQNQNQRKYRIVRESSNKFSV
-171 TNFKRNKY
+171 
-179 SIVYKSTKSQLI
+179 SESTYATLV
-191 PALSYNN
+191 
-198 LSLFQEVL
+198 LFQEVL
-206 DPAPVSISSVGYATL
+206 DPATVSISSVGYATL

-269 EGTYTFESATTE
+269 EGTYTFELATTE

-297 NTSVTNAK
+297 NTSITNAK

-311 LDDEG
+311 LDDNG

-350 FSFDKEVTAV
+350 FSFDREVTAV

-366 PARDAVY
+366 SARDAVY

>member
-1 MSLKLKTV
+1 MNFKAKTV
-9 VLLFAFFVNLTALAA
+9 LLLFAFFVNLTALAA
-24 PPILAAESQD
+24 PPSLAAESTEQ
-34 HPNQTPY
+34 PTPTPY

-67 AYSLGGSPEK
+67 AYGGDDYPTEVFVAKNISKDGKLDSDILQLEG
-77 MLVSQNVS
+77 QNELS
-85 SDSGLPLKEYEV
+85 
-97 NDRDE
+97 
-102 IDLQDDKFS
+102 IQDDNYS
-111 FWLFVT
+111 FI
-117 ETGSEKR
+117 
-124 YLLQQQDGL
+124 LLQVVSGSNKAWVIQQQNGK
-133 YLSIPDGWSF
+133 YLRVEKPSSWFYLADKQLNDCRW
-143 SCFTHNT
+143 N
-150 SATSNCYWKINSSK
+150 INSSANGIK
-164 TGNKFVI
+164 FIFQNQNQRKYRIVRESSNKFSV
-171 TNFKRNKY
+171 
-179 SIVYKSTKSQLI
+179 SESTYATLV
-191 PALSYNN
+191 
-198 LSLFQEVL
+198 LFQEVL
-206 DPAPVSISSVGYATL
+206 DPATVSISSVGYATL

-281 GTAPGKSDLYG
+281 GVAPGKSDLYG

-316 ANVGFYWGQDNG
+316 ADVGFYWGQDNG

-366 PARDAVY
+366 SARDAVY

>member
-1 MSLKLKTV
+1 MNFKAKTV
-9 VLLFAFFVNLTALAA
+9 LLLFAFFVSFTALAA
-24 PPILAAESQD
+24 SPIWAAESKE
-34 HPNQTPY
+34 HPTPTPY

-67 AYSLGGSPEK
+67 AYGGDDYPTEVYVAKNISRAGNLDSDNLQLEG
-77 MLVSQNVS
+77 QNELS
-85 SDSGLPLKEYEV
+85 
-97 NDRDE
+97 
-102 IDLQDDKFS
+102 IQDDNYS
-111 FWLFVT
+111 FI
-117 ETGSEKR
+117 
-124 YLLQQQDGL
+124 LLQVASGSNKAWVIQQQNGK
-133 YLSIPDGWSF
+133 YLRVEKSSSWFYLADTQLNDCRW
-143 SCFTHNT
+143 N
-150 SATSNCYWKINSSK
+150 INSSTNGIK
-164 TGNKFVI
+164 FIFQNQNQSKYRIVRMSSNKFSVSES
-171 TNFKRNKY
+171 TY
-179 SIVYKSTKSQLI
+179 STLV
-191 PALSYNN
+191 
-198 LSLFQEVL
+198 LFQEVL
-206 DPAPVSISSVGYATL
+206 DPATVSISSVGYATL

-281 GTAPGKSDLYG
+281 GAAPEKSDLYG
-292 YDAEQ
+292 YDTEQ

-328 AAFTSGAH
+328 AAFASGAH

>member
-1 MSLKLKTV
+1 MHFQSKTV
-9 VLLFAFFVNLTALAA
+9 LLLFAFFVNLTALAA
-24 PPILAAESQD
+24 LPILAAESQD
-34 HPNQTPY
+34 HPNQAPY

-67 AYSLGGSPEK
+67 ALVYDAEPLDAYVAKNIQNNGNLPAERYSVNGQGEVKLQDNEYSFF
-77 MLVSQNVS
+77 
-85 SDSGLPLKEYEV
+85 LKE
-97 NDRDE
+97 
-102 IDLQDDKFS
+102 
-111 FWLFVT
+111 T
-117 ETGSEKR
+117 GTGSDKGW
-124 YLLQQQDGL
+124 LIQQQDSF
-133 YLSIPDGWSF
+133 YLRVKDQF
-143 SCFTHNT
+143 STNFILEDEIVRDCIWVIANASNGTFT
-150 SATSNCYWKINSSK
+150 INSLTRK
-164 TGNKFVI
+164 RGFQGNTTKF
-171 TNFKRNKY
+171 TA
-179 SIVYKSTKSQLI
+179 STK
-191 PALSYNN
+191 ANK

-206 DPAPVSISSVGYATL
+206 EPVTDSISSVGYATL

-241 ENGLLVNTKEYVA
+241 ENGQLVNTKEYVA

-269 EGTYTFESATTE
+269 EGTYTFELATSK
-281 GTAPGKSDLYG
+281 GTAPEKSDLYG
-292 YDAEQ
+292 YDTEQ
-297 NTSVTNAK
+297 NTRVTNAK

-316 ANVGFYWGQDNG
+316 ANVGFYWDQDNG

-360 KSVGLN
+360 KSVGLKS
-366 PARDAVY
+366 ADDAVY
-373 SLAGVRMLP
+373 SLAGLRMLP
-382 SRLPAGVYI
+382 GHLPAGIYI

>member
-1 MSLKLKTV
+1 MNFKAKTV
-9 VLLFAFFVNLTALAA
+9 LLLFAFFVNLTALAVS
-24 PPILAAESQD
+24 PIWAAESKE
-34 HPNQTPY
+34 HPTPTPY

-67 AYSLGGSPEK
+67 AYGGDDYPTEVFVAKNISRAGNLDSDALQLEG
-77 MLVSQNVS
+77 QNELS
-85 SDSGLPLKEYEV
+85 
-97 NDRDE
+97 
-102 IDLQDDKFS
+102 IQDDNYS
-111 FWLFVT
+111 FI
-117 ETGSEKR
+117 
-124 YLLQQQDGL
+124 LLQIGSGSNKAWVIQQQNGK
-133 YLSIPDGWSF
+133 YLRVEKSSSWFYLADKQLNDCRW
-143 SCFTHNT
+143 N
-150 SATSNCYWKINSSK
+150 INSSANGIK
-164 TGNKFVI
+164 FIFQNQNQRKYRIVRESSNKFSV
-171 TNFKRNKY
+171 
-179 SIVYKSTKSQLI
+179 SESTYATLV
-191 PALSYNN
+191 
-198 LSLFQEVL
+198 LFQEVL
-206 DPAPVSISSVGYATL
+206 APATVSISSVGYATL

-297 NTSVTNAK
+297 TTSVTNAK

-316 ANVGFYWGQDNG
+316 ANVGFYWGQGNG

-350 FSFDKEVTAV
+350 FSFDKEVTEV

>member
-1 MSLKLKTV
+1 MHFQSKTV
-9 VLLFAFFVNLTALAA
+9 LLLFALFVNLTALAA

-34 HPNQTPY
+34 HTNQAPY

-67 AYSLGGSPEK
+67 AYGYEDYPTEVFVAKNISKDGNLPSETFQLESPNE
-77 MLVSQNVS
+77 LT
-85 SDSGLPLKEYEV
+85 
-97 NDRDE
+97 
-102 IDLQDDKFS
+102 LQDDNCS
-111 FWLFVT
+111 FFLFQVAS
-117 ETGSEKR
+117 GSDKAWVI
-124 YLLQQQDGL
+124 QQQDGM
-133 YLSIPDGWSF
+133 YLRVKKSMSGFYLADTKLNDSHW
-143 SCFTHNT
+143 N
-150 SATSNCYWKINSSK
+150 INSSSN
-164 TGNKFVI
+164 GIKFIFQNQNQSKYRIV
-171 TNFKRNKY
+171 RNSSNIFSVSQSTY
-179 SIVYKSTKSQLI
+179 STLV
-191 PALSYNN
+191 
-198 LSLFQEVL
+198 LFQEVL
-206 DPAPVSISSVGYATL
+206 DPVTVSISSVGYATL

-241 ENGLLVNTKEYVA
+241 ENGQLVNTKEYVA
-254 GDVIPQATAVVLKGK
+254 RDVIPQATAVVLKGQ
-269 EGTYTFESATTE
+269 EGTYTFELATSE
-281 GTAPGKSDLYG
+281 GTAPEKSDLYG

-297 NTSVTNAK
+297 TTSVTNAK

-316 ANVGFYWGQDNG
+316 ANVGFYWGQGNG

>member
-1 MSLKLKTV
+1 MNFKAKTV
-9 VLLFAFFVNLTALAA
+9 LLLFAFFVNITALAA
-24 PPILAAESQD
+24 SPSLAAESKEQ
-34 HPNQTPY
+34 PTPTPY

-67 AYSLGGSPEK
+67 ALVYDAEPLDAYVAKNIQKDGNLPAEHYSVNGQGEIKLQDNEYSFF
-77 MLVSQNVS
+77 
-85 SDSGLPLKEYEV
+85 LKETGIGDDKGWLIQQQNSFYLRV
-97 NDRDE
+97 NDQSSTYFFLEDE
-102 IDLQDDKFS
+102 IVRDCIWVIANPSNGKF
-111 FWLFVT
+111 T
-117 ETGSEKR
+117 
-124 YLLQQQDGL
+124 
-133 YLSIPDGWSF
+133 
-143 SCFTHNT
+143 
-150 SATSNCYWKINSSK
+150 INSLTRK
-164 TGNKFVI
+164 RGFQGNTTKF
-171 TNFKRNKY
+171 TA
-179 SIVYKSTKSQLI
+179 STKDK
-191 PALSYNN
+191 ANK

-206 DPAPVSISSVGYATL
+206 DPATVSISSVGYATL

-269 EGTYTFESATTE
+269 EGTYTFESATTK

-311 LDDEG
+311 LDDNG
-316 ANVGFYWGQDNG
+316 ANVGFYWGQGNG

-373 SLAGVRMLP
+373 CLAGVRMLP